1 MAGSQSRTVFRNI
14 LAFPDAATMTGAATE
29 VLKVGSLCKRNS
41 SGNFSMTD
49 AQADGKASIFVA
61 TAMPGAGKTIDDD
74 YAVNEAMTAVRALP
88 GYQADLIFSGT
99 GTLAAGSDLAVD
111 TGSNQGKVKVAAS
124 GDTVIAR
131 TVEGYTSLAAN
142 DRVWAEFVSVGPA
155 K

>member
-14 LAFPDAATMTGAATE
+14 QAFPDAATMTGGANETI
-29 VLKVGSLCKRNS
+29 KVGSLVTRLAT
-41 SGNFSMTD
+41 GNFENTD
-49 AQADGKASIFVA
+49 AQADGKSSIFVA
-61 TAMPGAGKTIDDD
+61 TAMPGQGMTIDDD
-74 YAVNEAMTAVRALP
+74 YSANDAMTAVRALP

-99 GTLAAGSDLAVD
+99 GTLAAESDLAVD
-111 TGSNQGKVKVAAS
+111 ASGPGKVKVAAS

-131 TVEGYTSLAAN
+131 TVEGYTGLVAN